1 MNERLFLMRED
12 LNKLKLR
19 ADHLVN
25 KSCSKQD
32 ADAFNENLDFL
43 QQDLSALIEQAC
55 LQGHFLE
62 FKQDFTELDKSLK
75 LLSDI
80 EIKIQQPHPVAKA
93 KKTVEKQPK
102 KK

>member
-32 ADAFNENLDFL
+32 ANAFNENLDFL
-43 QQDLSALIEQAC
+43 QQDLSALIE
-55 LQGHFLE
+55 
-62 FKQDFTELDKSLK
+62 
-75 LLSDI
+75 
-80 EIKIQQPHPVAKA
+80 
-93 KKTVEKQPK
+93 
-102 KK
+102 